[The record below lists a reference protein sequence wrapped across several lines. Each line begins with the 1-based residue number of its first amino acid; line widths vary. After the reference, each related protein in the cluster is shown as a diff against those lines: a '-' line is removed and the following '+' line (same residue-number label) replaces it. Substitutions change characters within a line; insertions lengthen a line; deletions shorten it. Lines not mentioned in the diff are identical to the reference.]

1 MGMMGN
7 PGGPFGGPYQSQGNQ
22 GLGPQLQNKGPMAN
36 NLAQFNM
43 DKKNQAMQGMAAMVG
58 TQYYRML
65 KCTLK
70 LCRAIIHLAK
80 YSFITYQGSQQSQ
93 TGVGGPSGAPVG
105 GAPGMVPNSQAGLVG
120 PGTQV
125 SAAPAA
131 AGAPPTADPEKRKL
145 IQQQLVLLLHAH
157 KCQRREQ
164 ANGEVRQCNLPHC
177 RTMKNVLN
185 HMTHCQ
191 AGKSCQGE

>member
-1 MGMMGN
+1 
-7 PGGPFGGPYQSQGNQ
+7 
-22 GLGPQLQNKGPMAN
+22 
-36 NLAQFNM
+36 
-43 DKKNQAMQGMAAMVG
+43 
-58 TQYYRML
+58 
-65 KCTLK
+65 
-70 LCRAIIHLAK
+70 
-80 YSFITYQGSQQSQ
+80 
-93 TGVGGPSGAPVG
+93 
-105 GAPGMVPNSQAGLVG
+105 MVPNAQAGLVG

-125 SAAPAA
+125 SAASAA
-131 AGAPPTADPEKRKL
+131 AGAPTADPEKRKL

-191 AGKSCQGE
+191 AGKSCQGGQKECYLKIHSVYVYDVEVHRGPDRTQKWLFFFV

>member
-1 MGMMGN
+1 MWLLSN
-7 PGGPFGGPYQSQGNQ
+7 VFFFSSCCCVSCYLSLVSLPIPTLLPTLPFPIPC
-22 GLGPQLQNKGPMAN
+22 L
-36 NLAQFNM
+36 F
-43 DKKNQAMQGMAAMVG
+43 
-58 TQYYRML
+58 
-65 KCTLK
+65 
-70 LCRAIIHLAK
+70 IILISST
-80 YSFITYQGSQQSQ
+80 YFLFLLLLMYQGSQQSQ
-93 TGVGGPSGAPVG
+93 TSVGGPSGAPVG

-125 SAAPAA
+125 STTSAV

-191 AGKSCQGE
+191 AGKSCQGG